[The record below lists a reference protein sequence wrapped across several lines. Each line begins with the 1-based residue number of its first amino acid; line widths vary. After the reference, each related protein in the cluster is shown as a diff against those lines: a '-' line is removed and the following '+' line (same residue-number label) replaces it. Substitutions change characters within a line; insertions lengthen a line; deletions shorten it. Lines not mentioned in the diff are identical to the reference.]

1 MSEES
6 AAGASGVEA
15 NWLGNSWIGAAAGR
29 QTAATTLYSIVES
42 PPTSTAGS
50 VLKELSEHMPG
61 YHDSWLAANKMSL

>member
-1 MSEES
+1 MDR
-6 AAGASGVEA
+6 
-15 NWLGNSWIGAAAGR
+15 AAAGR